1 MQEGCRYY
9 MLKQSA
15 KRRIFNYISITV
27 GACLYAAGISMFLDP
42 NNLAPGG
49 ITGISVILNRLI
61 HVETGTLYFLCNVP
75 IMLLG
80 WWKFGWRFIV
90 STAYA
95 VVLTSTAT
103 NLLSGFPA
111 ITQEPLLAAIAGS
124 ILTAVGIGII
134 FRAGATTGGMDII
147 IKILRL
153 KYKHMK
159 TGSLFLMTDMC
170 VVAASGLVFR
180 DFNIMMYALIAVIIT
195 GRVLDAV
202 LYGTDEAKLIYI
214 ISDYQAEITKCLLE
228 DLDIGVTYLEGTGG
242 YSNKGKRVIMCV
254 AKKQSAPQIEE
265 IVKQKDPAAFMIIT
279 SANEIYG
286 EGYKDIFS
294 EKL

>member
-1 MQEGCRYY
+1 
-9 MLKQSA
+9 
-15 KRRIFNYISITV
+15 
-27 GACLYAAGISMFLDP
+27 MFLDP

-49 ITGISVILNRLI
+49 ITGIAVILNRLTHI
-61 HVETGTLYFLCNVP
+61 ETGTWYFLCNVP

-80 WWKFGWRFIV
+80 LWKFGWRFIT

-95 VVLTSTAT
+95 VILTSYIT
-103 NLLSGFPA
+103 NVLAGIPA
-111 ITQEPLLAAIAGS
+111 VTNEPLLAAIAGS

-159 TGSLFLMTDMC
+159 TGSLFLLTDMC
-170 VVAASGLVFR
+170 IVAASGFVFR

-195 GRVLDAV
+195 GRVLDTV

-214 ISDYQAEITKCLLE
+214 ISDYQPEIAKCLLE

-242 YSNKGKRVIMCV
+242 YSNKSKRVIMCV
-254 AKKQSAPQIEE
+254 VKKQSAPRVEE
-265 IVKQKDPAAFMIIT
+265 IVKQKDPAAFIIIT

-286 EGYKDIFS
+286 EGYKDIFG